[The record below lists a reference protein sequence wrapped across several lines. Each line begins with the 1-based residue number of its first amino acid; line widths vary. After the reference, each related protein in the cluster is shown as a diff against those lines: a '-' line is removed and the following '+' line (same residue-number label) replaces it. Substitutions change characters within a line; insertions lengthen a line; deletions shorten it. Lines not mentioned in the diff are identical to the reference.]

1 MHPPEPTYPCYL
13 PVLGEFSRMTPHEG
27 LESIVAQFRASP
39 ESGPAGCAGATR
51 RALPTRVICSDR
63 APHPGFLKSMEQG
76 EAVGNIASVG
86 ATRAGARRLGVG
98 TMGAIAALALAGC
111 GAGQAPPPAGTSS
124 AASASAGGS
133 ASASAPA
140 LATGLATASAAP
152 SSAARRSAAPSAAP
166 PAAPALKKF
175 TFPDGHLS
183 FEYPAGWSVSV
194 AQGPVLPDGGLDSK
208 IATVRDA
215 TGNEL
220 ATVHSG
226 MYAGGAAGPVSSRT
240 IIEQARVPLPDQRGQ
255 AVYAFYADATPDGR
269 TWYSMGIESGPLSA
283 SDKSTTG
290 GAVELPNGFLLAH
303 VVFADAPFGSVAAA
317 KAWYASA
324 EGEQLRALFLS
335 LAYA

>member
-27 LESIVAQFRASP
+27 LGTIVAQFRASP
-39 ESGPAGCAGATR
+39 ESASRACTRATHGKRSDWRYAVIGLRTGALQQQGAGG
-51 RALPTRVICSDR
+51 I
-63 APHPGFLKSMEQG
+63 
-76 EAVGNIASVG
+76 VGTIASWG
-86 ATRAGARRLGVG
+86 ALRAGARGLGVG
-98 TMGAIAALALAGC
+98 IVGAIAALALAGC
-111 GAGQAPPPAGTSS
+111 GASQAPSS
-124 AASASAGGS
+124 AGSTSASATASASASTTGS
-133 ASASAPA
+133 
-140 LATGLATASAAP
+140 ATGLATAAAP
-152 SSAARRSAAPSAAP
+152 SSAAPSVAPSAAP
-166 PAAPALKKF
+166 SSPPAPAAPALKKF

-183 FEYPAGWSVSV
+183 FEYPAGWTVSV
-194 AQGPVLPDGGLDSK
+194 AQGPTLPDGGLDSK
-208 IATVRDA
+208 VATVRDA

-240 IIEQARVPLPDQRGQ
+240 IIEQARVPLPDQGGQ
-255 AVYAFYADATPDGR
+255 AVYAFYADTTPDGR
-269 TWYSMGIESGPLSA
+269 TWYSMGIESGPLST

-303 VVFADAPFGSVAAA
+303 VVFTDAPFGSLGAA
-317 KAWYASA
+317 KAWYAGP

>member
-1 MHPPEPTYPCYL
+1 M
-13 PVLGEFSRMTPHEG
+13 V
-27 LESIVAQFRASP
+27 
-39 ESGPAGCAGATR
+39 
-51 RALPTRVICSDR
+51 
-63 APHPGFLKSMEQG
+63 
-76 EAVGNIASVG
+76 
-86 ATRAGARRLGVG
+86 
-98 TMGAIAALALAGC
+98 GAIAALVLAGC
-111 GAGQAPPPAGTSS
+111 GAGQAPSPAGTSS
-124 AASASAGGS
+124 TAAPASAG

-140 LATGLATASAAP
+140 SATGLATASAAP
-152 SSAARRSAAPSAAP
+152 SSAAP
-166 PAAPALKKF
+166 PAAPPSAAQALKKF

-194 AQGPVLPDGGLDSK
+194 AQGPVLPDGDLDSK
-208 IATVRDA
+208 IATVRDT

-240 IIEQARVPLPDQRGQ
+240 IIEQAKVPLPDQRGH
-255 AVYAFYADATPDGR
+255 AVYAFYADTTPDGR
-269 TWYSMGIESGPLSA
+269 TWYSMGIESGPLGV

-303 VVFADAPFGSVAAA
+303 VVFTDAPFGSIGAA
-317 KAWYASA
+317 KAWYAGP